1 MQRLAPACLPGEAPP
16 ELPLRFGAG
25 DGAGG
30 LPCSCMP
37 WRDEMG
43 CALSLADQG
52 TSSVPPHSLPWCLQ
66 LAALGCSAKIKPCKW
81 RAVCAP
87 PAFGDLS
94 EQEEAKSIKIG
105 VIEDEQA
112 TACGTGSRKELFT
125 SWPLAQASSAA
136 QLPAHMGYALVTW
149 TTMKEPGYFHPWQCC
164 LLSPLKG

>member
-1 MQRLAPACLPGEAPP
+1 MGRLLLSFLCGLEQEMVQEGCPAPACLGGMRWAVLCPLLTRGHRACHLILYPGA
-16 ELPLRFGAG
+16 
-25 DGAGG
+25 
-30 LPCSCMP
+30 CSLLH
-37 WRDEMG
+37 WV
-43 CALSLADQG
+43 ALLKSSLVSG
-52 TSSVPPHSLPWCLQ
+52 
-66 LAALGCSAKIKPCKW
+66 